1 MKKYQ
6 KYDVVTGQECI
17 GDIQLNDVE
26 FINSII
32 CEVDISNNGNI
43 AVDDVV
49 FVLENGKI
57 IKAIANNT
65 YCNYQIG
72 IVKFIDGINYTV
84 QIDGIVE
91 HSQTLINDMSK
102 EVYATSNSDGRNLID
117 KLEAP
122 FHNDDTAV
130 IVGKKLSQNKIK
142 LSPEFFVF
150 EESEPNFLNDGLVAH
165 YPLNEE
171 FQFNDISGNNI
182 HLTAR
187 NSPILVPDAFGNVN
201 SAYEFSAVTDD
212 SAVTSS
218 NLPIGLTESFTL
230 MIWGNKSF
238 HNDWAGFGLFSN
250 AGYQTGIHVT
260 GTRALFAN
268 TPIVTA
274 PIWDYSPTIPIG
286 VWKLF
291 TFFWD
296 VATKKYSIYIDKTLI
311 KNQIASY
318 DLIGYN
324 QKFGIANRNNSV
336 ITMNDGG
343 IALNQGRIFNRIM
356 TEKEIKRYFQYCN
369 TWKVAL

>member
-1 MKKYQ
+1 MKYQ
-6 KYDVVTGQECI
+6 KYDLVTGEEFV

-49 FVLENGKI
+49 FVLDNGKI

-65 YCNYQIG
+65 YCNYQLG
-72 IVKFIDGINYTV
+72 IVKAIDGINYTV

-91 HSQTLINDMSK
+91 HSQALINDMSK
-102 EVYATSNSDGRNLID
+102 EVYATSNSDSRNLVD

-122 FHNDDTAV
+122 FFNDDTAV

-150 EESEPNFLNDGLVAH
+150 EESEPNFLNDSLVAH

-218 NLPIGLTESFTL
+218 NLPIGLTESFTF
-230 MIWGNKSF
+230 MIWGNKSI

-250 AGYQTGIHVT
+250 VAYQTGIHLT
-260 GTRALFAN
+260 GTRVIFAN

-274 PIWDYSPTIPIG
+274 PTWYYSPTIPIG
-286 VWKLF
+286 VWKMF
-291 TFFWD
+291 IFIWD
-296 VATKKYSIYIDKTLI
+296 VVTKKYSIYIDNTLI
-311 KNQIASY
+311 KNQIVDS

-324 QKFGIANRNNSV
+324 QKFGIACRYNSG
-336 ITMNDGG
+336 IATQDGG

-356 TEKEIKRYFQYCN
+356 AEKEIKRYWRYCN